1 MKVCVARYLR
11 KASGA
16 SLAQIDTDSGSDRST
31 STVDT
36 NRPNSSL
43 GGGSPR
49 SSGVAGEVLI
59 RIRGGLETFLAWSD
73 TELPK
78 GTTVL
83 VVETRGRR
91 TVDVVAWD
99 VSDPAF

>member
-1 MKVCVARYLR
+1 MGHAGVTRVEAAIEGGRHVHSDLSP
-11 KASGA
+11 SGR
-16 SLAQIDTDSGSDRST
+16 T
-31 STVDT
+31 
-36 NRPNSSL
+36 
-43 GGGSPR
+43 
-49 SSGVAGEVLI
+49 GVLLVGTRGQRGPGEVLI

-99 VSDPAF
+99 ASDPAS

>member
-1 MKVCVARYLR
+1 VHSDLSP
-11 KASGA
+11 SGR
-16 SLAQIDTDSGSDRST
+16 T
-31 STVDT
+31 
-36 NRPNSSL
+36 
-43 GGGSPR
+43 
-49 SSGVAGEVLI
+49 GVLLVGTRGQRGPGEVLI

-99 VSDPAF
+99 ASDPASQ

>member
-1 MKVCVARYLR
+1 MHSDLSP
-11 KASGA
+11 SGR
-16 SLAQIDTDSGSDRST
+16 T
-31 STVDT
+31 
-36 NRPNSSL
+36 
-43 GGGSPR
+43 
-49 SSGVAGEVLI
+49 GVLLVGTRGQRGPGEVLI

-83 VVETRGRR
+83 VVDTRGRR

-99 VSDPAF
+99 ASDPVPE

>member
-1 MKVCVARYLR
+1 
-11 KASGA
+11 
-16 SLAQIDTDSGSDRST
+16 
-31 STVDT
+31 
-36 NRPNSSL
+36 
-43 GGGSPR
+43 
-49 SSGVAGEVLI
+49 VLI

-83 VVETRGRR
+83 VVETRGQR

-99 VSDPAF
+99 VPEPTSS

>member
-1 MKVCVARYLR
+1 MHSDLTP
-11 KASGA
+11 SGR
-16 SLAQIDTDSGSDRST
+16 T
-31 STVDT
+31 
-36 NRPNSSL
+36 
-43 GGGSPR
+43 
-49 SSGVAGEVLI
+49 GVLLVGTRGPHGPGEVLI

-73 TELPK
+73 TALPR

-99 VSDPAF
+99 VPESTAEPTPETTS